1 MIFPTR
7 AEIPLHLILL
17 CRVLMG
23 NINYCDLAFPGD
35 GGPSKNQF
43 NISDLV
49 NGVINGEYHSVLGDR
64 EKCRRTFRE
73 FIVYDNAQVYI
84 EWIIWYKR
92 DMSPGSSPG
101 SAVISSMSGTK
112 KDLQAGLSSNNPD
125 DILLTL
131 KQAKAKGFDQQLSPE
146 FNNLIEHYRGVK
158 GLPATWKIKL
168 TDAEQK
174 EMISSLSGTNIKA
187 HFQKLLDQT
196 WIPKY
201 TRDRRGKSGRGTRP
215 SEVLAIRRI
224 KREISRPRPIAALKT
239 ENLSNFE

>member
-1 MIFPTR
+1 M
-7 AEIPLHLILL
+7 L

-92 DMSPGSSPG
+92 EMSPGSMLRAPEASAEEEEEEEEEEDG
-101 SAVISSMSGTK
+101 DGVETRSAV
-112 KDLQAGLSSNNPD
+112 
-125 DILLTL
+125 
-131 KQAKAKGFDQQLSPE
+131 
-146 FNNLIEHYRGVK
+146 
-158 GLPATWKIKL
+158 
-168 TDAEQK
+168 
-174 EMISSLSGTNIKA
+174 ISSLSGTNIKA
-187 HFQKLLDQT
+187 HFQTLLDNT
-196 WIPKY
+196 WIPIW
-201 TRDRRGKSGRGTRP
+201 TRDRKRNGGVMP
-215 SEVLAIRRI
+215 LAGPYR
-224 KREISRPRPIAALKT
+224 
-239 ENLSNFE
+239 

>member
-1 MIFPTR
+1 
-7 AEIPLHLILL
+7 
-17 CRVLMG
+17 
-23 NINYCDLAFPGD
+23 
-35 GGPSKNQF
+35 
-43 NISDLV
+43 
-49 NGVINGEYHSVLGDR
+49 
-64 EKCRRTFRE
+64 
-73 FIVYDNAQVYI
+73 
-84 EWIIWYKR
+84 
-92 DMSPGSSPG
+92 MSPGSSPG

-215 SEVLAIRRI
+215 SEVLAIRPFR
-224 KREISRPRPIAALKT
+224 REISRRGPIAAPKT
-239 ENLSNFE
+239 ENLSKFE